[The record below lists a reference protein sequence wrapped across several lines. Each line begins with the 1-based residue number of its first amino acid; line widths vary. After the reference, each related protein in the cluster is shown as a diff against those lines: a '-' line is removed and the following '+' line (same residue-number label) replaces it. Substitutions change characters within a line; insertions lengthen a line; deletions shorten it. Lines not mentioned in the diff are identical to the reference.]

1 MAELRTARQRKSIP
15 KDKFAYVDSN
25 GEEHL
30 PIEDEAHV
38 RNAMARFNQTEFESE
53 RAKESARRKIL
64 AAAKR
69 YGIEVSPDDEIA
81 KRTTSLRPA
90 RTKRGPRGG
99 RKDVGSE
106 RRAKAPR
113 ARARR

>member
-1 MAELRTARQRKSIP
+1 
-15 KDKFAYVDSN
+15 
-25 GEEHL
+25 
-30 PIEDEAHV
+30 
-38 RNAMARFNQTEFESE
+38 MARFNQTEFESE

-69 YGIEVSPDDEIA
+69 YGIEVSPDDEIR
-81 KRTTSLRPA
+81 KPTRSLRPA

-99 RKDVGSE
+99 RKVV
-106 RRAKAPR
+106 RAKRRTTTR